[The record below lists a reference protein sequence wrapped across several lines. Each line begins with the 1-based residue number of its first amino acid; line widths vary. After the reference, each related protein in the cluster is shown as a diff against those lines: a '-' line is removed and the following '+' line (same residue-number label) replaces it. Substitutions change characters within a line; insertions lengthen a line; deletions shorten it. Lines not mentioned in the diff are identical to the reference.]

1 MCIGTVMAN
10 KIHKIRL
17 YSKNTM
23 TGKLPARKSYDR
35 STLTVPKDFDK
46 TVKSLLFAP
55 HPTKKKK

>member
-1 MCIGTVMAN
+1 MCIGTVMAK

-46 TVKSLLFAP
+46 TVKSILFAQ
-55 HPTKKKK
+55 HPVKKKK

>member
-1 MCIGTVMAN
+1 MCIGTVMAK

-17 YSKNTM
+17 YSKNAM

-55 HPTKKKK
+55 HPVKKKK

>member
-1 MCIGTVMAN
+1 MAK

-17 YSKNTM
+17 YSKNAM
-23 TGKLPARKSYDR
+23 TGKLPTHGGYKK

-55 HPTKKKK
+55 HPVKKKK

>member
-1 MCIGTVMAN
+1 MCIGTVMAK

-23 TGKLPARKSYDR
+23 TGNLPARKSYDR